1 MVVLNSFKILSF
13 LLLRVV
19 FTCEIGCTHE
29 ALEGGVGFSLNEWD
43 VVGTGSG
50 LSSFTPGPPRALCSF
65 GGGGVLRVCCFFFR
79 LLAFISVLFF
89 VFVFL
94 VLILNIKPLG
104 VWGCDT

>member
-65 GGGGVLRVCCFFFR
+65 GGGGCCVFVVSSSDCLLSFLCFF
-79 LLAFISVLFF
+79 LCLSSLCLF
-89 VFVFL
+89 
-94 VLILNIKPLG
+94 
-104 VWGCDT
+104 